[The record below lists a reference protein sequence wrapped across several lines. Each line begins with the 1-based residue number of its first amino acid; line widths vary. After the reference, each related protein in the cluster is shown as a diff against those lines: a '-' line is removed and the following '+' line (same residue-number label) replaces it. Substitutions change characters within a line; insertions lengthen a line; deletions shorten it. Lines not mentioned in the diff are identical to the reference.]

1 MEDQNKPT
9 YEELEQENKFLVEK
23 VKNLANQLSQISNL
37 NNTLHWMFKVIENK
51 DVFENKEFINK
62 VTSKLEEILTPPEDD
77 LRGDKVE
84 V

>member
-1 MEDQNKPT
+1 MDKPT
-9 YEELEQENKFLVEK
+9 YEELEEQNSFLIEK
-23 VKNLANQLSQISNL
+23 IKSLSNQLSQVSNL
-37 NNTLHWMFKVIENK
+37 NNTLHWMFKVVENK

-77 LRGDKVE
+77 LRRDKVE

>member
-1 MEDQNKPT
+1 MDKPT
-9 YEELEQENKFLVEK
+9 YEELEEQNSFLIEK
-23 VKNLANQLSQISNL
+23 IKSLSNQLSQVSNL
-37 NNTLHWMFKVIENK
+37 NNTLHWMFKVVENK

-77 LRGDKVE
+77 LQRDKVE

>member
-1 MEDQNKPT
+1 MDKPT
-9 YEELEQENKFLVEK
+9 YEELEEQNSFLIEK
-23 VKNLANQLSQISNL
+23 VKSLSNQLSQVSNL
-37 NNTLHWMFKVIENK
+37 NNTLHWMFKVVENK

>member
-1 MEDQNKPT
+1 MDKPT
-9 YEELEQENKFLVEK
+9 YEELEKQNSFLIEK
-23 VKNLANQLSQISNL
+23 VKSLSNQLSQVSNL

-77 LRGDKVE
+77 LRGDKIE

>member
-1 MEDQNKPT
+1 MDKPT
-9 YEELEQENKFLVEK
+9 YEELEEQNSFLIEK
-23 VKNLANQLSQISNL
+23 VKSLSNQLSQVSNL

-62 VTSKLEEILTPPEDD
+62 VASKLEEILTPPEDD